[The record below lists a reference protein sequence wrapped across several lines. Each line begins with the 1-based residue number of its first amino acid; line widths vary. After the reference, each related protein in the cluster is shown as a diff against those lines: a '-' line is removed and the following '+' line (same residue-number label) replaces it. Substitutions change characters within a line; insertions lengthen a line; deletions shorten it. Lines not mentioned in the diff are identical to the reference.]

1 MITSVRLSEYL
12 AVLEDAVLEFVADEL
27 EVERITLARA
37 QEITHF
43 MAENIEKPTTHE
55 ELSSLIDKLKEQF
68 PELKGQMEKEIG
80 EFELHKKY
88 TIA

>member
-1 MITSVRLSEYL
+1 MIDSIRLSEYR

-27 EVERITLARA
+27 ESERITFARA
-37 QEITHF
+37 QEMTHF

-55 ELSSLIDKLKEQF
+55 ELSALIDKLKENF
-68 PELKGQMEKEIG
+68 PELKETIEKEIS